1 MSYKSEKPRW
11 DSIRY
16 FEEVIKKHDR
26 VTKVDKIEENYYCLT
41 LADSRLYKVF
51 VTNIYT
57 VGIADVIEIM
67 SDYKIDSIVTM
78 SIWNGYSLEAKMHG
92 RDLGVGVFLF
102 KELMGAL
109 NLEKPELYYS
119 YIQDG
124 RECFEGCK

>member
-41 LADSRLYKVF
+41 LADS
-51 VTNIYT
+51 